1 MIKDVLV
8 ICSIPEVIALIEN
21 ALSETAVIRS
31 NVNIDKALTDVKR
44 QFDLIFIDLILLGDD
59 IAAPLEKTIL
69 HFRKYN
75 PQAQFVA
82 LTPKETVRRAV
93 EAVKLGVNDYLT
105 YPMDSAEIHLVL
117 ETAKETTAKNLEL
130 EYLRD
135 KFWKADW
142 LEIIRTNNPVM
153 RLVYENVRSV
163 APTIATVLL
172 LGETGTGK
180 GLMARL
186 IHWHSHRSDG
196 PFVAV
201 HCGAIPETLIESE
214 LFGHEKGAFTG
225 ADRRRIGKFE
235 MARDGTIFL
244 DEIGTITPAAQIK
257 LLQVLQDG
265 TFSRLGAQEQ
275 LRTNAR
281 IITATNADLQQ
292 MADAG
297 AFRRDLLYRLNVFPI
312 EIPPLKDR
320 LEDLPHLIDLFL
332 ANLNAKYGK
341 AIKGVHPGVKEN
353 LQTYLWPGNLREL
366 ENVLERAYIL
376 ETGDV
381 LMPDRFPRAMMI
393 DSKIDHF
400 IIDNQEGLTLAKARQ
415 LAIDEFERLYL
426 IKLLKK
432 HKGRINSSAAEAG
445 VTPRQLSRLVSRHGL
460 DKKKYRQ

>member
-8 ICSIPEVIALIEN
+8 ICGNPEVISLIEN
-21 ALSETAVIRS
+21 ALGETADVRS
-31 NVNIDKALTDVKR
+31 AASIDKALTDVKH
-44 QFDLIFIDLILLGDD
+44 QFDLIFIDLILLGDG

-69 HFRKYN
+69 HFRRHN
-75 PQAQFVA
+75 PQVQFVA

-93 EAVKLGVNDYLT
+93 DAVKLGAHDYLT
-105 YPMDSAEIHLVL
+105 YPIDNAEIRLVL

-142 LEIIRTNNPVM
+142 LEIIRTNNPAM
-153 RLVYENVRSV
+153 RGVFENVRSV

-214 LFGHEKGAFTG
+214 LFGHERGAFTG

-281 IITATNADLQQ
+281 IIAATNADLQQ
-292 MADAG
+292 MADSG

-312 EIPPLKDR
+312 EIPTLKDR
-320 LEDLPHLIDLFL
+320 LEDLPHLVDLFL
-332 ANLNAKYGK
+332 TNLNAKYGK
-341 AIKGVHPGVKEN
+341 TIRGLYSGVKES
-353 LQTYLWPGNLREL
+353 LQAYLWPGNLREL

-376 ETGDV
+376 EAGDL
-381 LMPDRFPRAMMI
+381 LMPERFPQSIVTSA
-393 DSKIDHF
+393 KIDPV
-400 IIDNQEGLTLAKARQ
+400 IIDNQAELTLAKARQ

-426 IKLLKK
+426 IKLLKR
-432 HKGRINSSAAEAG
+432 HKGKINSSAAEAG
-445 VTPRQLSRLVSRHGL
+445 ITPRQLSRLVSRHGL
-460 DKKKYRQ
+460 DKKKFKH